1 MNPKTG
7 ANERAILE
15 ASVRFQRVLIFGLCA
30 ALIVVISFFGIFVL
44 RDPTKIVPPEVR
56 RPYEIGSSYA
66 NREYLSDMATYVLDR
81 VLTVTPASTSYNN
94 GVILRM
100 THPDGYG
107 PLKTQ
112 LDAAALKIKKEQI
125 STVWVGRNEQVNE
138 SQLSVKVSGTYKTYI
153 SDKPVSE
160 KDKSYIVQ
168 FVITSSGRLYVL
180 KIDEVVKPDTPAPA
194 GN

>member
-1 MNPKTG
+1 MKPQNA
-7 ANERAILE
+7 ANDRAQLE
-15 ASVRFQRVLIFGLCA
+15 ASVRFQRALIFGLCA
-30 ALIVVISFFGIFVL
+30 ALIITISFFGIFVL

-56 RPYEIGSSYA
+56 RPYEIGSNYA

-81 VLTVTPASTSYNN
+81 VLTVTPASASYNN
-94 GVILRM
+94 SVILRM

-153 SDKPVSE
+153 SDKPVGE

-168 FVITSSGRLYVL
+168 FIVTSSGRLYVL